1 MQGSERKKDMLV
13 IVRTGKEP
21 FNPEVNLKLALE
33 LFRENVMGLE
43 D

>member
-1 MQGSERKKDMLV
+1 MQGSERKKDMLL
-13 IVRTGKEP
+13 IVRAGKEP
-21 FNPEVNLKLALE
+21 SDPEVNLKLALE